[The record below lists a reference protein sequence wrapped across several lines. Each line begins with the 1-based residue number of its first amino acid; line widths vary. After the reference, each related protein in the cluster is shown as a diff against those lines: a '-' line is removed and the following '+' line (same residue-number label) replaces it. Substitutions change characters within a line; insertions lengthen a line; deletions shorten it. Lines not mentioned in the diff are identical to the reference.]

1 MDVNNLGYFVGKEH
15 ETEVRDLI
23 DQNEDLLNQVKLRNP
38 KVTLVLS
45 IFLGII
51 GIDRLYQSGMKLF
64 LCKLAILLLTFGVW
78 WIVDIGYSIK
88 FTQERNYE
96 IIKRMASA
104 V

>member
-1 MDVNNLGYFVGKEH
+1 MDASNLAYFVGKEH
-15 ETEVRDLI
+15 EAETKALLEQD
-23 DQNEDLLNQVKLRNP
+23 DELLNKVKLRNP

-45 IFLGII
+45 ILLGFLAV
-51 GIDRLYQSGMKLF
+51 DRLYQSGVKLF
-64 LCKLAILLLTFGVW
+64 LYKLAILLLTFGVW

-96 IIKRMASA
+96 VIKRMASA

>member
-1 MDVNNLGYFVGKEH
+1 MDVNNLANIVGKEH
-15 ETEVRDLI
+15 EAETRALI
-23 DQNEDLLNQVKLRNP
+23 EQNRGLLDKVKLRNP

-45 IFLGII
+45 IFLGIFAV
-51 GIDRLYQSGMKLF
+51 DRLYQSGVKVF